1 VWYASV
7 LIYQGVIIALKK
19 REKIKNMS
27 LSMAGATAIGAGVQ
41 GIGIA
46 TGMGQGRKQYH
57 RNKKLMR
64 FQKQHQ
70 MDLNQHGHD
79 LQMDMWNK
87 TNYKAQLEHMK
98 AAGLN
103 PALMYGM
110 SGGGGTTAGSQGGGS
125 AQGGSVDQARA
136 MDMSNILAGKQAE
149 MMAAQIAKTKA
160 ETREIEGET
169 KFGAAKVLDLLA
181 GIDKTKADTR
191 LVKANETGQKILN
204 EINEAS
210 SDAQIRQYTAQLGY
224 TLQQAENVRLENY
237 ILNESKEANIRKAK
251 EEAVGQAIENMLK
264 RANIS
269 KTEEE
274 TRAIGVKLS
283 QEWVRLGQK
292 DKELRISKFKE
303 EVKAEFPTLWQA
315 GGKMVN
321 DLLDTTETIMKN
333 LFGSED
339 IGYRHDGDYE
349 RRNKSRKIKLD

>member
-1 VWYASV
+1 
-7 LIYQGVIIALKK
+7 
-19 REKIKNMS
+19 MS
-27 LSMAGATAIGAGVQ
+27 DFWSSAGGGAAIGAASA
-41 GIGIA
+41 GIGMLGGI
-46 TGMGQGRKQYH
+46 GQANRQYH
-57 RNKKLMR
+57 RQKKLMGV
-64 FQKQHQ
+64 QQQNQ
-70 MDLNQHGHD
+70 MALNQQGHD

-87 TNYKAQLEHMK
+87 TNYKAQMEHMK

-125 AQGGSVDQARA
+125 AASGQVGQERV
-136 MDMSNILAGKQAE
+136 MDLSN
-149 MMAAQIAKTKA
+149 MMAMAQIGKIKA
-160 ETREIEGET
+160 ETKEILGET
-169 KFGAAKVLDLLA
+169 DLGEAKVLDLLA

-191 LVKANETGQKILN
+191 LVKANEKGQKILN

-237 ILNESKEANIRKAK
+237 ILNESKEANIKKYK
-251 EEAVGQAIENMLK
+251 EEAVGQSIENMLK

-269 KTEEE
+269 KTKEE

-349 RRNKSRKIKLD
+349 KRNKSRKIKLD